1 MVKNH
6 SFRWSEVDKVMIPLT
21 IAVVILW
28 ALVKFV

>member
-1 MVKNH
+1 MARKH
-6 SFRWSEVDKVMIPLT
+6 TLRWTGVDKVMIPLT